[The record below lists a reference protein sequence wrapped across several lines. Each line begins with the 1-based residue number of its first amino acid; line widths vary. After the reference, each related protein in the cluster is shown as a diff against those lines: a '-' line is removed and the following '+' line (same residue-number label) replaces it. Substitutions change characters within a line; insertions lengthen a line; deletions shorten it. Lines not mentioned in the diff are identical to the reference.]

1 MMMTLLY
8 SKERKMRTVPLTRN
22 KKQEIGRF
30 TRKIQKTAV
39 RALGIRT
46 EIMINDDDNV
56 VGNFIEST
64 RLLADSLIDVIGGE
78 EINCENKFMVN
89 VGSKTNEK
97 ELMLWLRAKLE
108 AKITEFYLDR
118 AKKVA
123 IFTAT
128 AEEGKKG

>member
-1 MMMTLLY
+1 MLLLLLY

>member
-1 MMMTLLY
+1 MLLLY

-46 EIMINDDDNV
+46 KIMINDDDNV

>member
-1 MMMTLLY
+1 
-8 SKERKMRTVPLTRN
+8 MRTVPLTRN

-56 VGNFIEST
+56 VGNFIVST

>member
-1 MMMTLLY
+1 
-8 SKERKMRTVPLTRN
+8 
-22 KKQEIGRF
+22 
-30 TRKIQKTAV
+30 
-39 RALGIRT
+39 
-46 EIMINDDDNV
+46 
-56 VGNFIEST
+56 
-64 RLLADSLIDVIGGE
+64 
-78 EINCENKFMVN
+78 MVN

>member
-1 MMMTLLY
+1 MLLLY

>member
-1 MMMTLLY
+1 MLLLY

-89 VGSKTNEK
+89 IGSKTNEK